1 MTANK
6 TYVAAKIE
14 DLPAGKFKEALQDL
28 RLVATDAKEA
38 ARVSVSTEWLRRDPQ
53 TQVAPIRNGEAGGIL
68 VVQKGCLQTLT
79 CLKALTSNKCT
90 NHYGCQATND
100 LVAHQIALVH
110 NLRLGGNIIDPIYEH
125 KAKDLGLNYN
135 QHDARTNYGETA
147 MTWPRNK
154 EIKDYFSE
162 YKSKKVVLGL
172 IPVAIPVP
180 YQCNNTP
187 KGEVKTAHEFF
198 VSNIDQDK
206 SFEPIWRAWQLCA
219 QNGFRSWHKGN
230 STTVDVCGIS
240 TTKLGT
246 SKIYENV
253 DKTYVLSSL
262 ECIIH
267 TVDPTPRD
275 NKAIVKN
282 VYQAQIKALAFQFT
296 ERPDLART
304 YIKKRETPTYI
315 DLLRPQTQQLSEK
328 QKGEPEDKLTRD
340 LVKNWTYMTMRI
352 LLTKGDKE
360 YKKLEL
366 GKVRENMKR
375 GFANPAN
382 FTTELWNVY
391 RKSTKQKVFDSMGNI
406 QYQ

>member
-1 MTANK
+1 M
-6 TYVAAKIE
+6 
-14 DLPAGKFKEALQDL
+14 
-28 RLVATDAKEA
+28 
-38 ARVSVSTEWLRRDPQ
+38 
-53 TQVAPIRNGEAGGIL
+53 
-68 VVQKGCLQTLT
+68 
-79 CLKALTSNKCT
+79 
-90 NHYGCQATND
+90 
-100 LVAHQIALVH
+100 
-110 NLRLGGNIIDPIYEH
+110 
-125 KAKDLGLNYN
+125 
-135 QHDARTNYGETA
+135 
-147 MTWPRNK
+147 
-154 EIKDYFSE
+154 
-162 YKSKKVVLGL
+162 
-172 IPVAIPVP
+172 
-180 YQCNNTP
+180 
-187 KGEVKTAHEFF
+187 
-198 VSNIDQDK
+198 
-206 SFEPIWRAWQLCA
+206 
-219 QNGFRSWHKGN
+219 
-230 STTVDVCGIS
+230 
-240 TTKLGT
+240 
-246 SKIYENV
+246 